1 MKVIEE
7 TKLVKQVVIL
17 GKTVYRM
24 RVTTSTFGNQLYL
37 PQQWSNLRFIGPIYE
52 FLRYILLRPTLVI
65 SKTKEIS
72 TYLGVAQILSHLYAS
87 ILDEKNSGKY
97 TLQNS
102 SHGKL
107 WGSAYRK
114 SAFQPSA
121 FRRLFIGFQPS
132 AEKKLISMGK
142 GLSPLGL
149 RKIIAYQSEHFRL
162 ENFTSVFQKW
172 GEILVF

>member
-1 MKVIEE
+1 MSSSELQSRERISETKRGWHEIKNEAKYLLHRKMKIIEE

-72 TYLGVAQILSHLYAS
+72 TYLGVAQILSHLYVL

-97 TLQNS
+97 I
-102 SHGKL
+102 
-107 WGSAYRK
+107 
-114 SAFQPSA
+114 F
-121 FRRLFIGFQPS
+121 
-132 AEKKLISMGK
+132 
-142 GLSPLGL
+142 
-149 RKIIAYQSEHFRL
+149 
-162 ENFTSVFQKW
+162 
-172 GEILVF
+172 